1 MKFTVLSHA
10 GLLVEHQGTRIVSD
24 PWLAGSCY
32 WRSWW
37 NYPEPPA
44 ELVDSLQ
51 TDYIYLTHLHW
62 DHFHGP
68 SLRRLLAHNPAVR
81 VLVPKVPTR
90 RMLDDLAYL
99 GFRDVREIPHGK
111 SVRLG
116 ADFTLHSYQF
126 GPAVDSAMVLSG
138 GGRTLFNANDCK
150 HFGLPLRQITRR
162 FPRFDFVFRSHSSAS
177 PIPYCVD
184 GHQETLPGLRSQ
196 RDYIEEFTRFALHVR
211 ARYAVPFAS
220 NHCFLHRDTYGFN
233 STAVSP
239 VEVRSHYTQL
249 SRSSGSESQCMVMT
263 PGSSWSEE
271 AGFDIR
277 PFDYS
282 QRAAHLEALRDKH
295 GATLAA
301 QYDREAQTLVDADSA
316 DRYFTDF
323 TRALPRA
330 LRLLLRDCLTFRV
343 TDAARV
349 QCWVLDLA
357 RGKVRRT
364 DVPHASGPVIDIP
377 ALVFNDCVGNR
388 MFSVW
393 SASKRLRIRLRSLA
407 DLAIANRMFALLD
420 FYELD
425 MLPLRRN
432 FSPRALGVRARRWRD
447 AVEALALLF
456 KHRLLGKPFDVAAL
470 YELPAAN
477 EGR

>member
-1 MKFTVLSHA
+1 MRFTVLSHA
-10 GLLVEHQGTRIVSD
+10 GLLVEHAGRRIVSD
-24 PWLAGSCY
+24 PWLRGSCY

-44 ELVDSLQ
+44 VLIDSLE

-68 SLRRLLAHNPAVR
+68 SLRRLLERNPGVH

-90 RMLDDLAYL
+90 RMLEDLAWL
-99 GFRDVREIPHGK
+99 GFRKVSEIPHGT
-111 SVRLG
+111 SFQLG
-116 ADFTLHSYQF
+116 ADFALHSYQF

-138 GGRTLFNANDCK
+138 GGRTLLNANDCK
-150 HFGLPLRQITRR
+150 HFGLPLREITRR
-162 FPRFDFVFRSHSSAS
+162 FARFDFVFRSHSSAS

-184 GHQETLPGLRSQ
+184 GHAEAFPGLRSQ

-239 VEVRSHYTQL
+239 EDVRAFYTQL
-249 SRSSGSESQCMVMT
+249 ARDSGSDSQCMVMT
-263 PGSSWSEE
+263 PGSSWSQQD
-271 AGFDIR
+271 GFTLQ

-282 QRAAHLEALRDKH
+282 QRATHIAALRDQH
-295 GATLAA
+295 ADQLAA
-301 QYDREAQTLVDADSA
+301 QYRHEAQAVVDGAAADIYLGA
-316 DRYFTDF
+316 FM
-323 TRALPRA
+323 RALPG
-330 LRLLLRDCLTFRV
+330 LLRPRWRLTLRV
-343 TDAARV
+343 TDGAGAH
-349 QCWVLDLA
+349 CWVLDFA
-357 RGKVRRT
+357 RASLRRA
-364 DVPHASGPVIDIP
+364 DAPDAAGPVIDIP
-377 ALVFNDCVGNR
+377 AVVFNDCVRAR

-393 SASKRLRIRLRSLA
+393 TASKRLRIQLRTPA
-407 DLAIANRMFALLD
+407 DLAVVNGAFTLLD

-432 FSPRALGVRARRWRD
+432 FTLRALGVRARRWRD
-447 AVEALALLF
+447 ALEAVALF
-456 KHRLLGKPFDVAAL
+456 TRHRLFGKPFDVASL
-470 YELPAAN
+470 YELPVN
-477 EGR
+477 QPR